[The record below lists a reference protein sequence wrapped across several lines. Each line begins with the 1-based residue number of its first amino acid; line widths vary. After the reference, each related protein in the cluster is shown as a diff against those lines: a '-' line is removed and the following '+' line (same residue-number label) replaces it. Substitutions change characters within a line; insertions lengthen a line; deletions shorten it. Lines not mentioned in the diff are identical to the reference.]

1 MIFTLDNVPNV
12 ILSASILVINDPTP
26 TKLVLAVIIPDELI
40 CLTCFMSSLINIL
53 DGSLLLSNVPDVILS
68 ASILVIND
76 PTPTKSILA
85 VIIPVLIFTL
95 DNVPNVILSASI
107 LVISDPSPSNVDAVI
122 IPDELICLTCFM
134 SSRIY
139 TFPLFIAVPPFVDV
153 GSAPIW
159 KSYDEEMRLVETPIF
174 VPNIVLELNVPESR
188 IRLFP
193 IVKFC
198 PTYKSEVI
206 EDVPTI
212 SRLVDGFVFPI
223 PNLPSEVRVIKKLL
237 YPLIQLKFAEVPDP
251 MLL

>member
-12 ILSASILVINDPTP
+12 ILSASILVINDPSPLNVPLNVT
-26 TKLVLAVIIPDELI
+26 AVIIPDELI

-68 ASILVIND
+68 ASILVISD
-76 PTPTKSILA
+76 PTPTKL
-85 VIIPVLIFTL
+85 VL
-95 DNVPNVILSASI
+95 
-107 LVISDPSPSNVDAVI
+107 AVI

-139 TFPLFIAVPPFVDV
+139 IFPLFIAVPPFIDV
-153 GSAPIW
+153 GSAPTW
-159 KSYDEEMRLVETPIF
+159 KSYDEEIRLVETPIF